1 MASRVQT
8 STSVC
13 WFQILARTKLTQ
25 VIMKNKTLR
34 KFVLAC
40 SDNDGSYDCICDTGY
55 LDVSDECV
63 DQDEC
68 IMDPSV
74 LPFSCSASDP
84 TFNKCVNNDGSYE
97 CQCIV
102 GYSDNN
108 GVCQDDDECADASS
122 CQDNAD
128 CTNLAATYE
137 CTCAA
142 GYQDSADLTECIDV
156 NECIG
161 RI

>member
-1 MASRVQT
+1 
-8 STSVC
+8 
-13 WFQILARTKLTQ
+13 
-25 VIMKNKTLR
+25 
-34 KFVLAC
+34 
-40 SDNDGSYDCICDTGY
+40 
-55 LDVSDECV
+55 VSDECV
-63 DQDEC
+63 DQEEC
-68 IMDPSV
+68 IMDPSA
-74 LPFSCSASDP
+74 LPFSCSASAP
-84 TFNKCVNNDGSYE
+84 TFNKCVNTDGSYE

-108 GVCQDDDECADASS
+108 GVCEDDDECIDASS

-128 CTNLAATYE
+128 CTNLAGTYE

-161 RI
+161 MISFTINKS

>member
-1 MASRVQT
+1 
-8 STSVC
+8 
-13 WFQILARTKLTQ
+13 
-25 VIMKNKTLR
+25 
-34 KFVLAC
+34 
-40 SDNDGSYDCICDTGY
+40 
-55 LDVSDECV
+55 
-63 DQDEC
+63 
-68 IMDPSV
+68 MDPSA
-74 LPFSCSASDP
+74 LPFSCSTSDP

-108 GVCQDDDECADASS
+108 GVCEDDDECADASA

-128 CTNLAATYE
+128 CTNLAGTFE

-161 RI
+161 RYHKFENKKIDKLLSVLPGKRRLPLRREYLVYKRRAGLYMHLSSRLRLRCKRT

>member
-1 MASRVQT
+1 
-8 STSVC
+8 
-13 WFQILARTKLTQ
+13 
-25 VIMKNKTLR
+25 
-34 KFVLAC
+34 
-40 SDNDGSYDCICDTGY
+40 
-55 LDVSDECV
+55 VSDECF

-68 IMDPSV
+68 IMDPSA

-84 TFNKCVNNDGSYE
+84 TFNKCVNTDGSYE

-108 GVCQDDDECADASS
+108 GVCEDDDECIDASS

-128 CTNLAATYE
+128 CTNLAGTYE

-161 RI
+161 MISFTINKS